1 MACAWNTL
9 CQQLLLVLQ
18 AKCAVGLADP
28 LAELTC
34 IPYGY
39 KWGWRSLQATNPE
52 PRFKDRWGQGMAQIL
67 GVAKPKN
74 KAYCYFENIVNS

>member
-34 IPYGY
+34 IPTDTSEVGEAF
-39 KWGWRSLQATNPE
+39 KQQTPNLGLRTGEGREWHKSL
-52 PRFKDRWGQGMAQIL
+52 
-67 GVAKPKN
+67 V
-74 KAYCYFENIVNS
+74 